1 MGATSDRSS
10 RGLVSGL
17 LLARFPTG
25 PGRRQERKRCQVMP
39 DREGSAR
46 NGTSGSEHRQGDI
59 GEKHPEASGSG
70 RIS

>member
-1 MGATSDRSS
+1 
-10 RGLVSGL
+10 
-17 LLARFPTG
+17 
-25 PGRRQERKRCQVMP
+25 MP